1 MRNIK
6 FYHIYILLIAIIY
19 SSCEVS
25 DPMESEQY
33 RKDVYIIGANE
44 KVKAFNLP
52 YGDKQETFISLAI
65 SGTHKI
71 DRDVTIKLGEKDGL
85 IEWYNNKFLLD
96 DSVKYHRL
104 NSDLF
109 TIPSWEVTLKA
120 GEIHTNFPFTIN
132 SSALHC
138 DSLYAITFAIES
150 VSDYQISESGNE
162 LIFTLQLTNPYSGEY
177 NMDAKKFEVLPELQ
191 SDGSTQWVEQ
201 GGGSTV
207 NVMRILTACSANEVR
222 FFHDATK
229 QKLSEYS
236 DSWNPNEDYFN
247 AIKNSCIKFVR
258 NGDSN
263 TFRVES
269 WDAMNILEGEADF
282 KEEKIVGKEKNSI
295 VYTFSFWYDYMD
307 GATRRRMKGT
317 FKREETI

>member
-1 MRNIK
+1 M
-6 FYHIYILLIAIIY
+6 LLTAIIY
-19 SSCEVS
+19 SSCEIS

-33 RKDVYIIGANE
+33 RKDVYIIGATE
-44 KVKAFNLP
+44 KVKVFNLA
-52 YGDKQETFISLAI
+52 YGAEQETFISLSI

-71 DRDVTIKLGEKDGL
+71 DRDITIKLEEKNDL

-96 DSVKYHRL
+96 DSVKYRRL
-104 NSDLF
+104 DSDLF

-120 GEIHTNFPFTIN
+120 GEIHTNFPFSIN
-132 SSALHC
+132 SSSLHC

-150 VSDYQISESGNE
+150 VSDHQISESGHE

-177 NMDAKKFEVLPELQ
+177 NMDAKKFEVLQELQ
-191 SDGSTQWVEQ
+191 TDGTTQWVEQ

-222 FFHDATK
+222 FFHEATK
-229 QKLSEYS
+229 QKLSEYG
-236 DSWNPNEDYFN
+236 DSWDPDKDYFN
-247 AIKNSCIKFVR
+247 AIENSCIRFVR

-269 WDAMNILEGEADF
+269 WDLMNVLEGEADF
-282 KEEKIVGKEKNSI
+282 NEEKIIGKEKNSI
-295 VYTFSFWYDYMD
+295 IYTFNFWYDYMD
-307 GATRRRMKGT
+307 GPTRYRMKGT